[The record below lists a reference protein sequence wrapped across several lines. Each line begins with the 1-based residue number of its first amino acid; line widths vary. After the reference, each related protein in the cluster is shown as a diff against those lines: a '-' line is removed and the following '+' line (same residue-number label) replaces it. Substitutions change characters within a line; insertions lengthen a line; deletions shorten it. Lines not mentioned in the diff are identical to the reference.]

1 MKKIILCAL
10 LVCSIVTR
18 AQQPLSQS
26 TTHSAL
32 HHVYKV
38 TDKEALKIFRQNKNK
53 EDDYWPDED
62 YLHTPATTY
71 PVGQRF
77 PASLP
82 PGNYVDVY
90 AYNNDLRYAF
100 YAVKNVQMKLVSNNY
115 DLAILLHDRN
125 GRPVS
130 DARVIINKRSVPWN
144 GHTQTYRIPRY
155 KRTGIVQVYYHNV
168 LNIFDLSQPRP
179 YKTRWWKKI
188 FSRHHQRPYRP
199 EPDFWYSTE
208 TEKHYKGFLTFSKPM
223 YKPNDTLRLKAFIV
237 NNSGK
242 PVNEPL
248 LLRLSNK
255 WDKDTII
262 STINPYRPGGYD
274 FEMVLNDSLDLDL
287 DQDYLFTLE
296 SASGNRYMLADNDS
310 DLDDREYAA
319 KRKVKM
325 RGTFRYEEYELKT
338 IRFTARTDHKEHTR
352 GTPVSLYLKAT
363 DENNLPVM
371 DGRVVVTVT
380 PNNIRQYHAPMVFIP
395 DVLWTRDIALEPAG
409 ETKVVL
415 PDSIFPAASF
425 SYTINCQLLNSN
437 NESQENKCIQ
447 QYSYNTD
454 DISFLM
460 TSDSLAITY
469 NRSGTSI
476 DQPATLLLLNDNND
490 TVATNPIRL
499 PALLPVHPFVATYQV
514 TAAGI
519 SNTFRILNNS
529 SNIQCNAVHTRD
541 SVFAEITNPRKL
553 FFWYSIFA
561 GKKLVAQGYD
571 QQLSWKAAAI
581 TPAYYFVSLQYVWN
595 DYVIHDQFVAPYMEK
610 QLQVGINNPLTV
622 YPGQT
627 ARIGITVNDINGR
640 PVPDA
645 DVTAWAATTKFSQ
658 ETMPSVPYLGKKYAV
673 WKAYARQQLSSPTFP
688 AMSLAMT
695 WERWRKE
702 MNLDSIAYYHFL
714 HPDGI
719 YYNREPAKDQITQ
732 VAPYVVSNGIL
743 QRIAYLKIDGQPVY
757 FHHTNM
763 QPAYSFAAF
772 SGWHRLECRIYGKKI
787 IVDSVYLEKGM
798 KNYISIAANVSGKNI
813 QVIKTLPGLEK
824 QEITDWNRYLIYFYV
839 KNPDNFT
846 YLRQDANILRF
857 ENTSYVVAGPLKS
870 TLTDYIV
877 KGGFT
882 QRFMAEPG
890 YSFDIQPGLIK
901 EKEDKTGAVYAS
913 YFQPEWNNPRLYDH
927 VITDREMDSLW
938 QDYRDNLFI
947 NQEFFT
953 ETETLPNASPNGLVI
968 EPDTAQNVRDI
979 RQLLL
984 YRYDDPSFIRIY
996 PPGTTRFRSLEPGYY
1011 RLLVLLK
1018 KNRYY
1023 VNDSLKV
1030 NEGGHTFFRLNAR
1043 RIISGDSTSIALEKA
1058 ILEWRD
1064 YRSAAIPQLVAVD
1077 FTMPFNR
1084 QYLDTSTFRR
1094 RIYGVV
1100 SDEKGKA
1107 LPGVSVLLKGTRY
1120 GALTDA
1126 QGRFSLATSK
1136 KGTISI
1142 SCIGYES
1149 RELPLKEEDFF
1160 DIHLPAISQHLEE
1173 IVVTGYGIQHKK
1185 ALVGSTAYN
1194 FTTGLAGQVAGVNI
1208 RGRNNGS
1215 TQPPLI
1221 IIDGIPYEGNLNSL
1235 DSKLL
1240 KEITVLKDDA
1250 ATALYGARASN
1261 GVMLITSGKS
1271 VALAAATGDER
1282 PGSMNSLRSNFRD
1295 DAFWQPRLRTNEKGE
1310 AVFNVTFP
1318 DDITNWKTNVIAFTG
1333 QGQTGTASVQI
1344 KSYKPLSANLALPAF
1359 AVAGDSINIIGKVL
1373 NYGKDSTTVSRSFY
1387 KDNQLLQNN
1396 SFGVQNSRIDTFPI
1410 NVTPGDSVSFK
1421 YTISGR
1427 NNYFDGEYRAIPVF
1441 EQGVKETKGVFA
1453 ALGPDTSFTFT
1464 PAADTGTVHLYA
1476 STGMLPVLLDE
1487 IAYLQRYEYLCNEQL
1502 ASKLTG
1508 LLLEQQAMQYLG
1520 QPFKNSKKIKEL
1532 IRELE
1537 QNKNKDGG
1545 WGWWNKTAS
1554 TYWISLHV
1562 TKALLMAEKAGFT
1575 TRFDKAALTNYYVFL
1590 LNTAAV
1596 TDKITVIETLQLLEA
1611 KLNYAAYL
1619 DTLHVPKDNRYD
1631 QFRLLYLKQRTG
1643 MHVSTD
1649 SLMAWRHTTMMGN
1662 SYWGE
1667 ESYHL
1672 FNNSVQLTLLAY
1684 KILRGQGGQEALL
1697 RNIRG
1702 WFMENRHS
1710 GNWRNTYESAA
1721 ILATIMPDVL
1731 TAAEQL
1737 PATLTVNGQ
1746 HISSFPYSS
1755 TVAAGQPVRISKQ
1768 GGASVYFT
1776 AWQQYW
1782 NTAPQKAGNQFSVSS
1797 RFLQKDTAVS
1807 RLTAGRAVTMEVV
1820 VDVKANAEYVMVE
1833 IPVPAG
1839 CSYDNKN
1846 TSREHNEI
1854 HREYFKNKVNIF
1866 SNYLSKGK
1874 HTFTVSLMPR
1884 YTGYYH
1890 VNPAKAEIM
1899 YFPVFFGR
1907 EAIKQLIISGK

>member
-1 MKKIILCAL
+1 VL
-10 LVCSIVTR
+10 LLCSIVAR

-62 YLHTPATTY
+62 YLHTPAATY
-71 PVGQRF
+71 PLDQRF
-77 PASLP
+77 PGSLP

-90 AYNNDLRYAF
+90 ANGNDLRYEF
-100 YAVKNVQMKLVSNNY
+100 NAVKNVNMKLVSNNY

-125 GRPVS
+125 GKPVP
-130 DARVIINKRSVPWN
+130 DARVIINKRNVPWN
-144 GHTQTYRIPRY
+144 EHTQTYRIPRY
-155 KRTGIVQVYYHNV
+155 KKAGIVQVYYRDV
-168 LNIFDLSQPRP
+168 LNIFDLDQQRPR
-179 YKTRWWKKI
+179 KILWWKKI
-188 FSRHHQRPYRP
+188 FRHRHNRP
-199 EPDFWYSTE
+199 EPDFWYRTE
-208 TEKHYKGFLTFSKPM
+208 TEKQYKGFLTFSKPM

-237 NNSGK
+237 NNNGK

-248 LLRLSNK
+248 LLRLSARR
-255 WDKDTII
+255 DKDTII
-262 STINPYRPGGYD
+262 ATIKPYRPGGYD

-287 DQDYLFTLE
+287 DEDYLFTLE
-296 SASGNRYMLADNDS
+296 SASGKRYMLTDNDG
-310 DLDDREYAA
+310 DLDDQEYAA

-338 IRFTARTDHKEHTR
+338 IRFTTRTDHKEHSR
-352 GTPVSLYLKAT
+352 GTPVSLYLKAA

-371 DGRVVVTVT
+371 DGRVVITVT
-380 PNNIRQYHAPMVFIP
+380 AGDIRQYRAPMVFIP
-395 DVLWTRDIALEPAG
+395 DVLWTHEVTLEPTG

-437 NESQENKCIQ
+437 NESQQSICDQ
-447 QYSYNTD
+447 QYSYDTD

-460 TSDSLAITY
+460 SSDSLAITY

-476 DQPATLLLLNDNND
+476 DQPGTLLLLNNNND
-490 TVATNPIRL
+490 TVGMNPIRL
-499 PALLPVHPFVATYQV
+499 PALVPVHPFVATYKV

-519 SNTFRILNNS
+519 SNTFRITNNG

-571 QQLSWKAAAI
+571 QQLSWKAAAR

-595 DYVIHDQFVAPYMEK
+595 DQVINEQFVAPYMEK

-627 ARIGITVNDINGR
+627 TRIGITVSDINGH
-640 PVPDA
+640 PVPGA
-645 DVTAWAATTKFSQ
+645 DVTAWAATAKFSQ
-658 ETMPSVPYLGKKYAV
+658 QTMPHVPYLGKKYAMR
-673 WKAYARQQLSSPTFP
+673 KAYARQQLSYMTFP
-688 AMSLAMT
+688 TMNLTMT
-695 WERWRKE
+695 WERWKKE
-702 MNLDSIAYYHFL
+702 MHLDSIAYYHFL

-732 VAPYVVSNGIL
+732 VAPYIVSNGIL

-813 QVIKTLPGLEK
+813 QAIKTLPGLEK
-824 QEITDWNRYLIYFYV
+824 QEITDWSRYLMTFNV
-839 KNPDNFT
+839 KAPGDFI
-846 YLRQDANILRF
+846 YLRQEANILRF
-857 ENTSYVVAGPLKS
+857 ENTSHVVAGPLKS
-870 TLTDYIV
+870 TLTDYVV

-882 QRFMAEPG
+882 QPFMAEPG
-890 YSFDIQPGLIK
+890 YEFDIQPGLIK
-901 EKEDKTGAVYAS
+901 EKENSIGVIYGG
-913 YFQPEWNNPRLYDH
+913 YFQPEWNSPRLYDH
-927 VITDREMDSLW
+927 VVTNREMDSLW
-938 QDYRDNLFI
+938 QDHQDNLFI
-947 NQEFFT
+947 NQEFYT
-953 ETETLPNASPNGLVI
+953 EAEQNGFSKGLVI
-968 EPDTAQNVRDI
+968 ETDTAENVKDI

-1030 NEGGHTFFRLNAR
+1030 NEGGNTFFRLNAH

-1064 YRSAAIPQLVAVD
+1064 YRATAIPQLVAAD
-1077 FTMPFNR
+1077 FTMPFNQ
-1084 QYLDTSTFRR
+1084 QYLDTGTFRR
-1094 RIYGVV
+1094 RIGGMVR
-1100 SDEKGKA
+1100 DEKGHA
-1107 LPGVSVLLKGTRY
+1107 LPGVSVLLKGTRH

-1126 QGRFSLATSK
+1126 QGRFTLTTTP
-1136 KGTISI
+1136 KGAIRISY
-1142 SCIGYES
+1142 IGYES
-1149 RELPLKEEDFF
+1149 RELPLKDQDFF
-1160 DIHLPAISQHLEE
+1160 DIQLPAISQRLEE
-1173 IVVTGYGIQHKK
+1173 VVVTGFGTQRRA
-1185 ALVGSTAYN
+1185 ALTAS
-1194 FTTGLAGQVAGVNI
+1194 FTTITANLAGQVAGIYI

-1215 TQPPLI
+1215 SQPPLI
-1221 IIDGIPYEGNLNSL
+1221 IIDGIPYEGNLSSL
-1235 DSKLL
+1235 DPTLL
-1240 KEITVLKDDA
+1240 KDMTVLKDA
-1250 ATALYGARASN
+1250 TATALYGARASN
-1261 GVMLITSGKS
+1261 GVVLITSGKS
-1271 VALAAATGDER
+1271 AALAAATGDEV
-1282 PGSMNSLRSNFRD
+1282 PGAMNSLRSNFRD
-1295 DAFWQPRLRTNEKGE
+1295 DACWQPRLRTNEKGE
-1310 AVFNVTFP
+1310 VTFNVSFP
-1318 DDITNWKTNVIAFTG
+1318 DDITNWKTNAIAFTD
-1333 QGQTGTASVQI
+1333 QGQTGSASVQI
-1344 KSYKPLSANLALPAF
+1344 KSYKPLSANLGLPAF

-1396 SFGVQNSRIDTFPI
+1396 SFGVLNSRIDTFP
-1410 NVTPGDSVSFK
+1410 VKVSPGDSVSFK

-1441 EQGVKETKGVFA
+1441 EQGVKETKGIFA
-1453 ALGPDTSFTFT
+1453 ALGADTSFTFT
-1464 PAADTGTVHLYA
+1464 PAADTGAVHLYA

-1487 IAYLQRYEYLCNEQL
+1487 IDYLQRYEYLCNEQL

-1520 QPFKNSKKIKEL
+1520 QPFKNSKKVKEL
-1532 IRELE
+1532 VKELE

-1545 WGWWNKTAS
+1545 WGWWNKTTSA
-1554 TYWISLHV
+1554 YWISLHV
-1562 TKALLMAEKAGFT
+1562 TKALLMAEKAGFN
-1575 TRFDKAALTNYYVFL
+1575 TRFDKPALTNYYVFL
-1590 LNTAAV
+1590 LNAATI
-1596 TDKITVIETLQLLEA
+1596 TDKITVLETLQLLGA
-1611 KLNYAAYL
+1611 KVNYAAYL
-1619 DTLHVPKDNRYD
+1619 DTLRVPKDNRYD
-1631 QFRLLYLKQRTG
+1631 QFRLLYLKQLTG
-1643 MHVSTD
+1643 MQVSTD

-1684 KILRGQGGQEALL
+1684 KILRVKGGQEALL

-1702 WFMENRHS
+1702 WFMEKRHS

-1721 ILATIMPDVL
+1721 ILATIMPDIL
-1731 TAAEQL
+1731 SAAEQL
-1737 PATLTVNGQ
+1737 PAALTVNGQ
-1746 HISSFPYSS
+1746 HISNFPYSS
-1755 TVAAGQPVRISKQ
+1755 TVAAGKPLEISKR
-1768 GGASVYFT
+1768 GGANVYFT
-1776 AWQQYW
+1776 AWQQYR
-1782 NTAPQKAGNQFSVSS
+1782 NPAPQKASNQFSVSS

-1807 RLTAGRAVTMEVV
+1807 RLAAGRAVTMEVV
-1820 VDVKANAEYVMVE
+1820 VEVKADAEYVMVE
-1833 IPVPAG
+1833 IPIPAG
-1839 CSYDNKN
+1839 CSYDNK
-1846 TSREHNEI
+1846 SPSWQHNEI
-1854 HREYFKNKVNIF
+1854 HREYFKNKVSIF

-1874 HTFTVSLMPR
+1874 HTFTISLMPR

-1890 VNPAKAEIM
+1890 INPAKAEMM

-1907 EAIKQLIISGK
+1907 EAMKQVIISGK